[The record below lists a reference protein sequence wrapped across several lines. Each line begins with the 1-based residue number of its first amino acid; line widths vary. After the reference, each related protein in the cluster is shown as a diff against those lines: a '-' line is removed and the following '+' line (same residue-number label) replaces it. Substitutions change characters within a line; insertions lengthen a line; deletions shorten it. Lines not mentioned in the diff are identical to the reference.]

1 MTGREWIVDAYG
13 CLPDALKDR
22 DRLEKLFHRLIEV
35 LDLHPVAPALW
46 HEFPHPGGY
55 TGFAMLSESHLACHT
70 FPEHGSLCLNLFS
83 CRPRPEF
90 NYVFYLA
97 REFGAESVRVR
108 RVERPYGALPP
119 AA

>member
-1 MTGREWIVDAYG
+1 MNGREWIVDAYG

-22 DRLEKLFHRLIEV
+22 ERIEKLFGSLV
-35 LDLHPVAPALW
+35 SALALHPVRPSEW
-46 HEFPHPGGY
+46 HQFPEPGGL
-55 TGFAMLSESHLACHT
+55 TGFLMLEESHLACHT
-70 FPEHGSLCLNLFS
+70 FPEFGSLCLSLFC

-90 NYVFYLA
+90 NFVFYLA

-108 RVERPYGALPP
+108 RIERPYGALPT